1 MAVDDRLRERLQR
14 SMSSIDVDTE
24 PRLRDARRRGRR
36 RIVIRRTLAATVVG
50 ATIVVAVV
58 MAPRVLDLTTGRGSK
73 PATTPSPFNG
83 ASPPLILGTWR
94 SVYTCEGFV
103 QGFRRAGIGDLAAR
117 WLVNDGLQQRSVQ
130 PGDSSGL
137 CDGAGQFVRTH
148 TFAPNG
154 MILTLQGQR
163 VADHCRCFELR
174 RHHTYIVLGRVGQP
188 IATLRYT
195 FDGDTLRFDAVMP
208 DRCNAM
214 CMEHFAWAVGN
225 YAVTTWQRVS

>member
-1 MAVDDRLRERLQR
+1 MAIDDRLRERLQR

-36 RIVIRRTLAATVVG
+36 RIVLRRTLSGVAVG

-58 MAPRVLDLTTGRGSK
+58 MAPRLLDLTTRRGPQ

-83 ASPPLILGTWR
+83 TSPPQILGTWR
-94 SVYTCEGFV
+94 SEYTCEGFV
-103 QGFRRAGIGDLAAR
+103 QGFQRAGIGDLAAR
-117 WLVNDGLQQRSVQ
+117 WLVNDGLQHSVR
-130 PGDSSGL
+130 PANSGDP
-137 CDGAGQFVRTH
+137 CQGAKQFVRTH

-174 RHHTYIVLGRVGQP
+174 PHDIYIVLGRAGQP

-195 FDGDTLRFDAVMP
+195 VDADTLRFDAVLP
-208 DRCNAM
+208 DPCNGM